1 MEIVKISRVVDDI
14 FLWIIIKCI
23 DDYGIVGEYDK
34 IVADNE
40 DDDTNDDGDDDD
52 DDTNE
57 DGEGGITDKHHN
69 VFSRQV
75 EPEINFCTIP
85 SKHLW

>member
-1 MEIVKISRVVDDI
+1 MSFVDDI
-14 FLWIIIKCI
+14 FLWIIIKLI
-23 DDYGIVGEYDK
+23 GDDGIVVDNDN

>member
-40 DDDTNDDGDDDD
+40 DDDTNDDGNDDDD
-52 DDTNE
+52 D
-57 DGEGGITDKHHN
+57 DGEGGITDKHRN

-85 SKHLW
+85 SEQLW